1 MIAGSEFP
9 DGVRSICEDSE
20 AEEMFGVKFVRKG
33 LKEGSFDFFISDGLG
48 VGVGFF
54 APTFFSLESL
64 RSLGVD
70 VGGAEL
76 NVGKKGLLA
85 GCGRFLGSECSGEG
99 LDSDINQ

>member
-54 APTFFSLESL
+54 APTFFSLFL
-64 RSLGVD
+64 P
-70 VGGAEL
+70 
-76 NVGKKGLLA
+76 LLF
-85 GCGRFLGSECSGEG
+85 RFLRCHTKLQLCLRTIQEKQLLVQNFLFLR
-99 LDSDINQ
+99 LDA